1 VWLLHGK
8 FCHSAA
14 KFPGPRFKYTYQLFA
29 GEKMELHGGNIL
41 GAEVAKA
48 GPTTFRAV
56 NPATAEE
63 LPTTFHEATEA
74 EAGRALQ
81 LAEKA
86 FPEYRHKSADAVAKF
101 LEAIATGLEALG
113 HELIA
118 RAHAETALP
127 EPRLLS
133 ERGRTI
139 SQLKMFATL
148 IREGSWVDARI
159 DRADSGR
166 TPPKPDLRRM
176 LVPMGPVVVFGA
188 SNFPL
193 AFSICG
199 GDTASALAAGNPV
212 VAKAHPAHPGTSEM
226 AARVIQKA
234 ASDCAMPAGVFSM
247 VHGAKPDVSVALV
260 RHPSTCAVGFTGS
273 LQAGR
278 ALFNA
283 AAGRPSPIPL
293 FAEMGSINPVF
304 VLPNALKQRG
314 AQLAQSLA
322 KSVTVGVGQFCTKPG
337 LVVGLEGATLDEFRQ
352 SLGAGISS
360 TPSGTMLHAGIAARY
375 GAECEKRLRI
385 ADLQLVAAAPGAS
398 QAKSKTQA
406 QAAVFTTRAQSF
418 LKNSELRE
426 ELFGPSTLIV
436 SCESDGQLEEIARSL
451 EGQLTVSVHATE
463 QDLKEHAGLID
474 ILREKAGRLVFGGVP
489 TGVEVG
495 PAMHHGGPYPAT
507 TDSRFTS
514 VGTAAILRFVRPV
527 CYQDSPSECLPPE
540 LQDENP
546 RGIWRL
552 VDGEWTQAAI
562 AIVSSTKA

>member
-1 VWLLHGK
+1 MENFVTLRPNFSVK
-8 FCHSAA
+8 A
-14 KFPGPRFKYTYQLFA
+14 FKYTYGLFA

-41 GAEVAKA
+41 GGEVAKA
-48 GPTTFRAV
+48 GATTFRAV
-56 NPATAEE
+56 NPGTAEE
-63 LPTTFHEATEA
+63 LPTVFHEATEA

-81 LAEKA
+81 LAQQA
-86 FPEYRHKSADAVAKF
+86 FPEYRHKSADAIAKF
-101 LEAIATGLEALG
+101 LEAIAAGLETLG
-113 HELIA
+113 QELIV

-133 ERGRTI
+133 ERGRTA

-159 DRADSGR
+159 DRADPGR
-166 TPPKPDLRRM
+166 MPPKPDLRRM

-234 ASDCAMPAGVFSM
+234 ARDCALPAGVFSM
-247 VHGAKPDVSVALV
+247 VHGTKPDVSVALV
-260 RHPSTCAVGFTGS
+260 RHPSTRAVGFTGS

-283 AAGRPSPIPL
+283 AAGRPSPIPV

-322 KSVTVGVGQFCTKPG
+322 KSVTAGVGQFCTKPG

-352 SLGAGISS
+352 SLGASVSS
-360 TPSGTMLHAGIAARY
+360 TPSGTMLHAGIASRY
-375 GAECEKRLRI
+375 GTECEKRLRI
-385 ADLQLVAAAPGAS
+385 PDLQLVATQDKSS
-398 QAKSKTQA
+398 QDKSKTQA

-418 LKNSELRE
+418 LKNPELHE
-426 ELFGPSTLIV
+426 EMFGPSTLIV
-436 SCESDGQLEEIARSL
+436 GCESVGQLEEIARSL

-463 QDLKEHAGLID
+463 QDLKEHGGLID

-540 LQDENP
+540 LKDENP

-562 AIVSSTKA
+562 AVASSTKT